1 MRSFLPTRGRE
12 RKRKKERKEN
22 VGPGDTFGAAQ
33 RRRWMRR
40 AEVGEE
46 GEGGGPKK
54 FMSYSSGLLEP
65 NARRVLLRSTGLR
78 LAPLRQNKEGL
89 G

>member
-1 MRSFLPTRGRE
+1 
-12 RKRKKERKEN
+12 
-22 VGPGDTFGAAQ
+22 
-33 RRRWMRR
+33 MRR

-46 GEGGGPKK
+46 GRGGGPKK

>member
-1 MRSFLPTRGRE
+1 
-12 RKRKKERKEN
+12 
-22 VGPGDTFGAAQ
+22 
-33 RRRWMRR
+33 MRR
-40 AEVGEE
+40 AEVREE
-46 GEGGGPKK
+46 GRGGPKK